1 MKKFLAIA
9 AVSVLTLS
17 ACGGSTDKNNVPDGI
32 SDPGKPISMA
42 DFLVDVGCS
51 TAKYD
56 GKVPEAEQ
64 KAISSKYGFKDDEA
78 IKTALKAA
86 VPNKDAI
93 EAEAVPKIVAKCNDD
108 FVKGGVDPKG
118 FLDMLFQ

>member
-9 AVSVLTLS
+9 AVSILGLS
-17 ACGGSTDKNNVPDGI
+17 ACGGSTV
-32 SDPGKPISMA
+32 SDPGKPISIA

-56 GKVPEAEQ
+56 GKVPAEEQ
-64 KAISSKYGFKDDEA
+64 KAISAKYGFKDDEA
-78 IKTALKAA
+78 IKTALKNAA
-86 VPNKDAI
+86 PNKEAI

-118 FLDMLFQ
+118 FLDILFE

>member
-17 ACGGSTDKNNVPDGI
+17 ACGGSNDKNNV
-32 SDPGKPISMA
+32 PGKPISMA

-64 KAISSKYGFKDDEA
+64 KAISAKYGFKDDEA